1 MPKNTL
7 GNVVIKLPLPPSFM
21 LTLWKNDEYFIQK
34 YLSETPGY
42 YTSGDAGIFDD
53 NGYLHIMTRTDDVLN
68 CAGH

>member
-1 MPKNTL
+1 LPKNTL